1 MAERARILYLTSV
14 GHPRVRLQARYLA
27 TMLELDYALLDFGKI
42 VITQDLLSCLIRNLP
57 RIILALL
64 RVMIPPIPLR
74 MFIYNVLAASS
85 IIEKYGRKRY
95 DVIFAQWLY
104 PAGFVGLLLSKVIGA
119 RVVSEIGGYD
129 IQIVTNT
136 SYGISHL
143 RHIISK
149 YVLRK
154 SDKVIA
160 KYRIHAKIAAELA
173 GVRYQHKILYLPPAI
188 PDLTN
193 LVDVSALP
201 RQVWKRLGNTAE
213 TKVVL
218 YSPSLKPIYGI
229 SEFLKAVPIVLSEV
243 PDCLF
248 VVAGNGELMDMA
260 TRFARGSGL
269 TGRVIF
275 TGRISHNSMISLY
288 SKSTVVCDLCY
299 AGQGTTTLEAFC
311 LGKPVIGIA
320 SPKSLVNSKVNG
332 FLVARGDFRRLA
344 DDLCM
349 LLKDE
354 KLRAVMSDN
363 ARQAF
368 EKKFRIERRAQRL
381 LEVFSCCKKH
391 RM

>member
-1 MAERARILYLTSV
+1 MEMAERARILYLTSV

-27 TMLELDYALLDFGKI
+27 RMLELDYALLDFGKI

-229 SEFLKAVPIVLSEV
+229 SEFLKAVPIVLSEG

-248 VVAGNGELMDMA
+248 LVAGNGELMDMA
-260 TRFARGSGL
+260 TRFAS
-269 TGRVIF
+269 
-275 TGRISHNSMISLY
+275 
-288 SKSTVVCDLCY
+288 
-299 AGQGTTTLEAFC
+299 
-311 LGKPVIGIA
+311 
-320 SPKSLVNSKVNG
+320 
-332 FLVARGDFRRLA
+332 
-344 DDLCM
+344 
-349 LLKDE
+349 
-354 KLRAVMSDN
+354 
-363 ARQAF
+363 
-368 EKKFRIERRAQRL
+368 
-381 LEVFSCCKKH
+381 
-391 RM
+391 